1 MKYWDENIKGKMDLL
16 KDELVFEIRSEE
28 GVGVKGVDKRKSV
41 LGRGNNMCKDTMA
54 RGNMA
59 LRKD

>member
-28 GVGVKGVDKRKSV
+28 GVGVEGVDRRKSV
-41 LGRGNNMCKDTMA
+41 PGRGNSMCKDTMA